1 MNKIDKKLPFVSVI
15 IPTYYDWKRLQL
27 CINALKKQTYS
38 EKI

>member
-27 CINALKKQTYS
+27 CINALKNKLIQK
-38 EKI
+38 KI